1 MSRRIEIEL
10 TSTRPDG
17 TWTWRAAGAREPK
30 GVLDGSIL
38 PGGAKVGDVLKAE
51 ADIDVDGISILSV
64 AGGGRERKEPNRL
77 EIKPSDR
84 PFEPISVQL
93 AQRDRRSEGRGPR
106 RDRGDGGPGGDR
118 RPPREPRAPRE
129 GRDARD
135 RGDRRDAPRGAD
147 GAPGRAPRGDRP
159 PRERREQRPHF
170 APPPEMP
177 QRPKAKRL
185 KPGRAHRT
193 EVLATIP
200 EEQRAIAE
208 LALQGQAAVRQRIRE
223 HNTQLK
229 AEGKPEMPEASVMR
243 MAEELMPKL
252 RVAEWLDRADAA
264 KRDLAELDLKDLR
277 SVVASAEDPIIV
289 RDESTRSLAAE
300 LKAALASKQEQALV
314 EWLEDITTA
323 VDIGR
328 VVRALKMAG
337 EPPKA
342 GTRLPEEL
350 AGRLAAAAAAGLT
363 ADASSE
369 RWIALV
375 ESVAFS
381 PIRTLV
387 TPAAAPAQVSDELR
401 STITRLA
408 PAVPQIAAL
417 FGITVAPGTQMP
429 KPPRNPRRPE
439 RKPAAKPAA
448 AAPSA
453 PSAAPSAVPA
463 TESAPSAVEAP
474 ATDAEPAVPASD
486 APASDAPASD
496 AETAG

>member
-1 MSRRIEIEL
+1 MSRRIDIEL

-30 GVLDGSIL
+30 GVLDGGIL

-51 ADIDVDGISILSV
+51 ADLDVDGITILSV
-64 AGGGRERKEPNRL
+64 AGGGRVRKEPNRL

-93 AQRDRRSEGRGPR
+93 AQRDRSGDGRRPR
-106 RDRGDGGPGGDR
+106 RDRPGGDGR
-118 RPPREPRAPRE
+118 GDRRAPRE
-129 GRDARD
+129 GREPRDRND
-135 RGDRRDAPRGAD
+135 RGDSRRGPEGEA
-147 GAPGRAPRGDRP
+147 RAPRGDRP

-193 EVLATIP
+193 EVLAAIP

-229 AEGKPEMPEASVMR
+229 AEGKPEMPEPSVMR

-252 RVAEWLDRADAA
+252 RVAEWLDRAEAA
-264 KRDLAELDLKDLR
+264 QRDLDDLDLKDLR
-277 SVVASAEDPIIV
+277 SVVASGEDPIIV
-289 RDESTRSLAAE
+289 RDESTRSLAAT
-300 LKAALASKQEQALV
+300 LKTALAAKQEKAMG
-314 EWLEDITTA
+314 EWLEDIATA
-323 VDIGR
+323 VEIGR

-350 AGRLAAAAAAGLT
+350 AARLAGAAAAGLT

-381 PIRTLV
+381 PVRTLV
-387 TPAAAPAQVSDELR
+387 TPAAAPTQVSDELR
-401 STITRLA
+401 TTITRLA

-417 FGITVAPGTQMP
+417 FGVSVAPGTPMP
-429 KPPRNPRRPE
+429 KPPRGPRRPE
-439 RKPAAKPAA
+439 RKPAQRPAEPGVRGNARPVAAPPAPDA
-448 AAPSA
+448 AAPDPA
-453 PSAAPSAVPA
+453 P
-463 TESAPSAVEAP
+463 EAPSAVEP
-474 ATDAEPAVPASD
+474 VPSAEPTHAAAAD
-486 APASDAPASD
+486 AN
-496 AETAG
+496 AETEPTL